1 MAKAFSVEEK
11 RIIREKLIEECE
23 ANWIKYGYKKTS
35 IDTICREAGI
45 SKGAFYIFYD
55 SKELLFCDVIDR
67 LQEKLIRFCKE
78 SLVENST
85 KEDFS
90 NVFKQ
95 IYREYDQGNWVINF
109 GSPDYQALMNRIP
122 PDRLK
127 QHSHNS
133 TINFHEIISKTNI
146 KYKIEEDKAIGIFN
160 ALLSLLS
167 NKDKFGYNHYEIF
180 CFLLDNTLDEIFE

>member
-1 MAKAFSVEEK
+1 MAKAYSAEEK
-11 RIIREKLIEECE
+11 KYIREKLIEICKTS
-23 ANWIKYGYKKTS
+23 WSKYGYKKTS
-35 IDTICREAGI
+35 IDAICREAGI

-55 SKELLFCDVIDR
+55 SKELLFCDVMDR
-67 LQEKLIRFCKE
+67 LQEKLINFCKE
-78 SLVENST
+78 SLIENSV

-95 IYREYDQGNWVINF
+95 IYREYDQGNWIINF

-122 PDRLK
+122 ADRLK
-127 QHSHNS
+127 QHSNNS

-146 KYKIEEDKAIGIFN
+146 KYKIGEDKAIGIFN

-167 NKDKFGYNHYEIF
+167 NKEKFGYNHYEIF
-180 CFLLDNTLDEIFE
+180 CFLLDHTLDDIFE